1 MKSIVYLL
9 LCCLVHVSFA
19 ETQLSIGTESFKLEF
34 ESGTVSEQF
43 LNFVADDVSRVFAPL
58 QNVSNVLDIAT
69 VQTNPVA
76 CHALTFREW
85 YPEGFVGGLS
95 VTNLNGKPVFRMK
108 ASLSDRYMNFYSEFA
123 SISNKFCEL
132 ESLMD
137 SINDGSITN
146 LTDSQSMSLIFI
158 PEGSTYALTATEAK
172 SFFSMLVRNRP
183 ISISILDY
191 WTESIA
197 NVPCTVAASKTAIVV
212 EGDLVFTPI
221 EWIYWNGTWKF
232 YHPSVWET
240 VSEQN

>member
-19 ETQLSIGTESFKLEF
+19 ETQFSIGTESFQLEF

-43 LNFVADDVSRVFAPL
+43 QRFVAEDVSRVFAPL
-58 QNVSNVLDIAT
+58 RNISNVLDIAT
-69 VQTNPVA
+69 VQTSPVA

-85 YPEGFVGGLS
+85 YPEGFVGGWS
-95 VTNLNGKPVFRMK
+95 VTNLNGRPVFLMK
-108 ASLSDRYMNFYSEFA
+108 TSLSDLYMNFYSEFS
-123 SISNKFCEL
+123 SISNRFFEL
-132 ESLMD
+132 ESLMN

-146 LTDSQSMSLIFI
+146 LTDSQLMSLIFI
-158 PEGSTYALTATEAK
+158 PEGSTYALTATEAN

-183 ISISILDY
+183 ISISILDF
-191 WTESIA
+191 WTESIV
-197 NVPCTVAASKTAIVV
+197 NVPCTIAASKTAILL
-212 EGDLVFTPI
+212 ESDLIFTPI